1 LLSRIGILTEIL
13 PIILFVVF
21 YKRNKQGGIWVI
33 FLSVILSALTD
44 SIYNLARTSLNPLYF
59 YGAFTIIEYSLFA
72 FFLYLSFSKKLFKIV
87 LIVLSLAFYVIALS
101 TFFIKNKEDFDS
113 LSASAEA
120 VLIIVYSIF
129 YLYDRVNDPSVLLVY
144 NTKNFWIVLAFLI
157 YFSSTLFLFIYAT
170 AMTNQEH
177 KSYWNINNFFDELK
191 NVLFSIGFIM
201 NPDKK
206 NRHTFESPYLD
217 PN

>member
-1 LLSRIGILTEIL
+1 MLFRIGIFLEIL

-21 YKRNKQGGIWVI
+21 LKRNKHGGIWVI
-33 FLSVILSALTD
+33 LLSVLLSAMADLTYTFHR
-44 SIYNLARTSLNPLYF
+44 SGINALYF
-59 YGAFTIIEYSLFA
+59 HACFTIIEYSLFSL
-72 FFLYLSFSKKLFKIV
+72 FLYLSFTKKVFKII
-87 LIVLSLAFYVIALS
+87 LITASLAFYVVAISNFL
-101 TFFIKNKEDFDS
+101 IKGNQDFDS
-113 LSASAEA
+113 MSASAEA

-129 YLYDRVNDPSVLLVY
+129 YLYEQVNDPSVLLVY
-144 NTKNFWIVLAFLI
+144 NAKKFWIVLAFLI

-191 NVLFSIGFIM
+191 NLLFSVGFIM
-201 NPDKK
+201 KSDKK
-206 NRHTFESPYLD
+206 NRYTVESPYLD